1 MTGDESESSSTTPTF
16 SEGDRVEYA
25 EGKVGTV
32 IGFVPAPPET
42 DDPYTED
49 LWKELINRAA
59 MDEYNELSLTGEITD
74 PQYVVRRE
82 TGVTTVFQAD
92 ELIKRQ

>member
-1 MTGDESESSSTTPTF
+1 MTDDETNSLAF
-16 SEGDRVEYA
+16 NEGDRVEYA

-32 IGFVPAPPET
+32 IGLVPAPPET

-59 MDEYNELSLTGEITD
+59 MDEYEEIEFADDDLTE
-74 PQYVVRRE
+74 PRFVVRRE
-82 TGVTTVFQAD
+82 TGVTTVFCAG
-92 ELIKRQ
+92 ELEKQ